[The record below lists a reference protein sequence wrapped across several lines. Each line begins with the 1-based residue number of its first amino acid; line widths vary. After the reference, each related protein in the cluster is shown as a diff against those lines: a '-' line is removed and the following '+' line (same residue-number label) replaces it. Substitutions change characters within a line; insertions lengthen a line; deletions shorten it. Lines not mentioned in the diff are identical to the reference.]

1 MPRGNYRAP
10 YRPPFDPSITQA
22 VETALRDAGRDDV
35 VDLLR
40 KSGMREL
47 ETNLHNAEE
56 RIKAL
61 EREKVNWMTESGMFK
76 AIDER
81 ATKTAVTVWKRI
93 AAAAAGAAAKAVAVA
108 VATGI
113 LGLIGLLA
121 KLIWTWKGIQAK

>member
-10 YRPPFDPSITQA
+10 YRPPFNPSITQA

-47 ETNLHNAEE
+47 EYELHLSNE

-61 EREKVNWMTESGMFK
+61 EREKVNWLTESGMFK
-76 AIDER
+76 ALDDR
-81 ATKTAVTVWKRI
+81 AAKTAVSMGKKI
-93 AAAAAGAAAKAVAVA
+93 ATAAAGAAGKAVSIAALSGAVA
-108 VATGI
+108 
-113 LGLIGLLA
+113 LIGWVI
-121 KLIWTWKGIQAK
+121 KLVFKGMHTP

>member
-47 ETNLHNAEE
+47 ETNLHEAEM

-61 EREKVNWMTESGMFK
+61 ELEKVNWMTESGMFK

-81 ATKTAVTVWKRI
+81 AAKAAISWGKK
-93 AAAAAGAAAKAVAVA
+93 AAAAAGKTLLVGAVSGA
-108 VATGI
+108 
-113 LGLIGLLA
+113 LGLIGLLI
-121 KLIWTWKGIQAK
+121 KFVLNRMHTP